1 MPRLSRS
8 EPDQQT
14 SDRLGPEYLEILAR
28 GLRVITAFSA
38 ERRQMTLSEVAVA
51 VNLNRATTRRALLTL
66 ESLGYVETDGRL
78 FKLTPR
84 VLTLATAY
92 LSSNVVSAVAQP
104 VVERVCRELGETCS
118 VGVLDLPHT
127 VFVARA
133 SPKRIISVDLAIGY
147 RLPAYPTSIGRVL
160 LGGLGPEALDAY
172 FAALEPQKLTPR
184 TVIDK
189 AMLRAHV
196 LAARENGFAL
206 VDEEAELGL
215 RSASVPVR
223 RYDGAVSCAIQVGVR
238 TEQVSIAR
246 LHDVILPVLKVAADE
261 IGQAL
266 V

>member
-1 MPRLSRS
+1 
-8 EPDQQT
+8 
-14 SDRLGPEYLEILAR
+14 
-28 GLRVITAFSA
+28 
-38 ERRQMTLSEVAVA
+38 MTLSEVAVA
-51 VNLNRATTRRALLTL
+51 VNLTRATVRRALLTL

-92 LSSNVVSAVAQP
+92 LSSNVVPAVAQP

-118 VGVLDLPHT
+118 VGVLDGPDS

-133 SPKRIISVDLAIGY
+133 SPKRIISVDLAVGY

-160 LGGLGPEALDAY
+160 LGGLGPGALESY
-172 FAALEPQKLTPR
+172 FATLEPVKLTPR
-184 TVIDK
+184 TVTDK
-189 AMLRAHV
+189 AVLRAHV
-196 LAARENGFAL
+196 LTAREQGYAV

-223 RYDGAVSCAIQVGVR
+223 RYDGALVCAIQVGVR
-238 TEQVSIAR
+238 TDQVSAGRI
-246 LHDVILPVLKVAADE
+246 HDDILPVMKAAADE